1 MKNLFFAISYL
12 LLLCVVPQV
21 FAAQRDFFDAN
32 GVYVVEN
39 PVVTETTQ
47 TFEEMGLGQPFSLRG
62 NLAAAKIGFGSRID
76 EIVTAARIDVTYNY
90 SPALSPLISHVR
102 VLINKQIAGY
112 FPVDPAKAGIPIQQT
127 MHFDPRFLGKYNEI
141 VFELLSYRELR
152 CGTKAMQSM
161 WFDISNQST
170 LTLTT
175 QSIAFKN
182 DLSIFPKPFVD
193 VNDLSH
199 VEVPFIFPENA
210 TNETLEAAGILA
222 SHFGQL
228 AKWREFTFPGLINQL
243 SAKHAVVFA
252 TNDKRP
258 DFIRDL
264 PPVDAPVLQLITH
277 PNNAFVKLLLV
288 LGRDKADLRKAA
300 EGLATGYPVL
310 GGTFAQVTDIREL
323 LPRQPY
329 DAPHWIPTNREVKL
343 GELVPEPTQ
352 LQSKGRTPSP
362 IIVNFEISPDLFTW
376 RTRGIPLNIKHR
388 YSPPNEGDDSQL
400 SIKVN
405 DLFVKGL
412 PLDESGMGEGSEK
425 DRIRVKF
432 VDDLLFGIENEV
444 LMPGFRLGAKNTI
457 EFDYEFTKP
466 EGGDCQELTPNYM
479 YGEIDAD
486 STIDLTGFHHYIALP
501 DLKAFSN
508 VGFPYTR
515 LADLADT
522 AIIMNNN
529 ATASEVQTY
538 LNIMGLF
545 GASTGLAGTKLEV
558 HTQTPFQGIENK
570 DLLVI
575 GYLEAEKIKSFEEKK
590 QTHTLVTE
598 IKKAMTLPIRGDT
611 EFTTNTQPEQLRVDR
626 VKSKEV
632 EFNNHGEVGALVGFE
647 SPWGENKS
655 VVAVIA
661 SDSSAFEKITMA
673 LIKKSQKIFG
683 TVALFR
689 GDEVI
694 NFQVGDTYYLGHLP
708 IHTLIWFELSDN
720 PVLLGFLTFLM
731 IALMIVV
738 IWRLLKYI
746 AWRRLNKHYE

>member
-1 MKNLFFAISYL
+1 MKNLFFTISYL
-12 LLLCVVPQV
+12 LLLCVVPDI

-32 GVYVVEN
+32 SVYLADN

-47 TFEEMGLGQPFSLRG
+47 TFEEMGLSQPMSLRG
-62 NLAAAKIGFGSRID
+62 NLAAAKIGFGSRLD

-112 FPVDPAKAGIPIQQT
+112 FPVDPEKAGTPVQHTLQ
-127 MHFDPRFLGKYNEI
+127 FDPRFLGKYNEI
-141 VFELLSYRELR
+141 GFELVTYRELQ

-161 WFDISNQST
+161 WFDISNLST
-170 LTLTT
+170 LTLTV
-175 QSIAFKN
+175 QSMAFKN

-193 VNDLSH
+193 MNDLSK

-210 TNETLEAAGILA
+210 TDETLEAAGIFA
-222 SHFGQL
+222 SHFGEL
-228 AKWREFTFPGLINQL
+228 ANWRGFNFPALINEL
-243 SAKHAVVFA
+243 PAKHAIVFA

-258 DFIRDL
+258 DFLRNL
-264 PPVDAPVLQLITH
+264 PPVDAPTLQLITH

-300 EGLATGYPVL
+300 EGLSTGFPVL

-343 GELVPEPTQ
+343 GELVSDPTQ
-352 LQSKGRTPSP
+352 LQSKGRTPNP

-388 YSPPNEGDDSQL
+388 YSPPNKGDDSQL

-412 PLDESGMGEGSEK
+412 PLDDSGMGEGSEK

-432 VDDLLFGIENEV
+432 IDDLLFGVENEV
-444 LMPGFRLGAKNTI
+444 LMPGFRLGANNKI

-466 EGGDCQELTPNYM
+466 EGGDCKELTPNYM

-486 STIDLTGFHHYIALP
+486 STIDLTGFSHYIAMP

-522 AIIMNNN
+522 AIIMNSN
-529 ATASEVQTY
+529 ATKSEVETY

-545 GASTGLAGTKLEV
+545 GSSTGLAGTKFTV
-558 HTQTPFQGIENK
+558 HTQTPFEGIENK
-570 DLLVI
+570 NLLVI
-575 GYLEAEKIKSFEEKK
+575 GYLEAEKIKTIEGKNQF
-590 QTHTLVTE
+590 HTLVTE
-598 IKKAMTLPIRGDT
+598 IQKAMTVPMRGDT
-611 EFTTNTQPEQLRVDR
+611 EFTSMSQPNQLRVDR
-626 VKSKEV
+626 VISKEV

-655 VVAVIA
+655 VVAIIA
-661 SDSSAFEKITMA
+661 SDASAFKKITTT

-683 TVALFR
+683 SVALFR
-689 GDEVI
+689 GDEVV
-694 NFQVGDTYYLGHLP
+694 NFQVGDTYYVGHLP

-746 AWRRLNKHYE
+746 AWRRLHKNYE